1 MQGGARY
8 QNQVTA
14 WLAAKMLAE
23 RPAAPI
29 IPRGKLTY
37 LAAESGEAVD
47 DVLAGTDQGN
57 FAFVQAKRKI
67 SLSAREGSDLEG
79 VVNQSVRQIAAA
91 VEPDKRPWS
100 RALNPNSDRLL
111 LVTSSDS
118 RATIRTR
125 LRNALQRVGGLHPE
139 QTVMDAA
146 RNHAGRTTG
155 RSWSVISL
163 DIVPLNQR
171 ARIAVDEDAAT
182 AVIRDDI
189 VCDRWRGIRD
199 RDAASVQS

>member
-67 SLSAREGSDLEG
+67 SLSTREGSDLEG

-91 VEPDKRPWS
+91 VEPDQRPWS
-100 RALNPNSDRLL
+100 RDLNPNSDRLL

-118 RATIRTR
+118 PATISQKYRC
-125 LRNALQRVGGLHPE
+125 
-139 QTVMDAA
+139 
-146 RNHAGRTTG
+146 
-155 RSWSVISL
+155 S
-163 DIVPLNQR
+163 
-171 ARIAVDEDAAT
+171 
-182 AVIRDDI
+182 
-189 VCDRWRGIRD
+189 
-199 RDAASVQS
+199 